1 MKQKTPSQKH
11 PFQLMLLGIILTAT
25 GIIATIFY
33 GEFTTITLTRNETG
47 VVDCTKQIKWLGIIP
62 LSQEKTLQDV
72 TLAKVDTS
80 CYTDST
86 SNNYECS
93 DTILVIQNETED
105 FKLGSQFFNTA
116 TAAETRTRINEYI
129 RHPDEKPLVIVVRN
143 TILVVLG
150 FVFVALPFL
159 ILGNLLLWAKK

>member
-11 PFQLMLLGIILTAT
+11 PFQLMLLGMILTAI
-25 GIIATIFY
+25 GIIAIILY
-33 GEFTTITLTRNETG
+33 GEFTTITLIRNDTG

-62 LSQEKTLQDV
+62 LTQVKTLQDV

-86 SNNYECS
+86 SNDYECS
-93 DTILVIQNETED
+93 DNILVIQNETEA

-116 TAAETRTRINEYI
+116 TAAETKTRINDYI
-129 RHPDEKPLVIVVRN
+129 RHPDEKPLVIVGKN
-143 TILVVLG
+143 TISVVLG
-150 FVFVALPFL
+150 ILFVALPFL
-159 ILGNLLLWAKK
+159 ILGNLLLWARK